1 MASSF
6 TSKRLL
12 LRSLYR
18 ATIHHQ
24 PPYLL
29 DSSTRP
35 LALIGSR
42 SRSSRTIS
50 TAAALVNS
58 EVLKALRHPSIVR
71 SFCTR
76 NLSIDEDHGPAPIDY
91 GSMVQ
96 EDEFHK
102 LADETIQNLLEKF
115 EEYGDDIQL
124 DGFDIDYGNQVLTL
138 KLGDLGTYV
147 INKQAPNRQIW
158 LSSPVSRDKNSS
170 RDAAPEPLVHLHP
183 IGDSPHATPGRPGI
197 GPTTGIYN
205 DSNKDG
211 PSRFDWDRMSK
222 AWIYRRSKANLLL
235 LLEEE
240 VAKLCG
246 EPINL
251 S

>member
-42 SRSSRTIS
+42 SRSSCTIS

-158 LSSPVSRDKNSS
+158 LSSPVS
-170 RDAAPEPLVHLHP
+170 
-183 IGDSPHATPGRPGI
+183 
-197 GPTTGIYN
+197 
-205 DSNKDG
+205 G
-211 PSRFDWDRMSK
+211 PSRFDWDRTSK
-222 AWIYRRSKANLLL
+222 AWIYRRSKANLLH

-246 EPINL
+246 EPIDL

>member
-6 TSKRLL
+6 TLKRLL

-18 ATIHHQ
+18 ASIHYQ

-42 SRSSRTIS
+42 SRSSSTIS

-158 LSSPVSRDKNSS
+158 LSSPVS
-170 RDAAPEPLVHLHP
+170 
-183 IGDSPHATPGRPGI
+183 
-197 GPTTGIYN
+197 
-205 DSNKDG
+205 G
-211 PSRFDWDRMSK
+211 PSRFDWDRTSK
-222 AWIYRRSKANLLL
+222 AWIYRRSKANLLR

-240 VAKLCG
+240 VAKLWV
-246 EPINL
+246 
-251 S
+251 SQ